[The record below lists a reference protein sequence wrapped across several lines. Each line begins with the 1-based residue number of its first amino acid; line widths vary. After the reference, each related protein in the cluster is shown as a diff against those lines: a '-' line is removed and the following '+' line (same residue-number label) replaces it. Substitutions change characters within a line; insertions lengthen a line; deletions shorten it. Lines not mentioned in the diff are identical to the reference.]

1 MVSEQK
7 KAKVGVRNTLIISN
21 INGYLSWC
29 VIVLYSEYTDTH
41 VRILIASIRL
51 S

>member
-29 VIVLYSEYTDTH
+29 VIVLYSEYTRTDTH
-41 VRILIASIRL
+41 SLDQA
-51 S
+51 

>member
-7 KAKVGVRNTLIISN
+7 EAKVGVRNTLIISS

-29 VIVLYSEYTDTH
+29 VIVLYPSVYTDTH
-41 VRILIASIRL
+41 SLDQA
-51 S
+51 